1 MLLAMSAAIAP
12 AACSNGD
19 RAQRDREIAMLRGQV
34 EDIRKGLDA
43 NNKELARLSGE
54 MKALDAQSA
63 FVVGEVKASAEDRT
77 RVKASIEDNT
87 KALRAL
93 QSAVDALSK
102 SSGAPSPSGQ
112 LAFAPDATP
121 DQIYAAGLASL
132 QADEYERAVLAFG
145 ELTKRFPQDAL
156 ASNAQYWIGEAY
168 YRQRDYARAVAELT
182 KVVDI
187 YPKSSQVPEALL
199 KVGLCYRELQDQGR
213 ARDAWERVVKEYPGT
228 AATDQARSLLS
239 GSGGATGPSQ

>member
-1 MLLAMSAAIAP
+1 VRALSVMLLGMSAAIA
-12 AACSNGD
+12 ATACSNGE
-19 RAQRDREIAMLRGQV
+19 RAQRDREIATLRSQV

-93 QSAVDALSK
+93 QSAVDGLSK
-102 SSGAPSPSGQ
+102 PTASPSTSAP
-112 LAFAPDATP
+112 LAFAADATP

-132 QADEYERAVLAFG
+132 QADEYEPAVSHS
-145 ELTKRFPQDAL
+145 
-156 ASNAQYWIGEAY
+156 ASSQAVPPGRPCIRTGIGEAPIASVTTACSGA
-168 YRQRDYARAVAELT
+168 DG
-182 KVVDI
+182 VD
-187 YPKSSQVPEALL
+187 VHRNAGAEALL
-199 KVGLCYRELQDQGR
+199 KVGLCYRAAGSR
-213 ARDAWERVVKEYPGT
+213 VPATAWERVVRVSSTT
-228 AATDQARSLLS
+228 ARTGALALS
-239 GSGGATGPSQ
+239 GIRARPSPQ

>member
-1 MLLAMSAAIAP
+1 MRARRRRQVCARALSVMLLAMSAAIAP

-19 RAQRDREIAMLRGQV
+19 RAQRDRELAMLRGQV

-93 QSAVDALSK
+93 QSTVDALGK
-102 SSGAPSPSGQ
+102 SSGGPSPSAQ
-112 LAFAPDATP
+112 LAFAPDARNTCT
-121 DQIYAAGLASL
+121 I
-132 QADEYERAVLAFG
+132 
-145 ELTKRFPQDAL
+145 
-156 ASNAQYWIGEAY
+156 
-168 YRQRDYARAVAELT
+168 
-182 KVVDI
+182 
-187 YPKSSQVPEALL
+187 
-199 KVGLCYRELQDQGR
+199 
-213 ARDAWERVVKEYPGT
+213 
-228 AATDQARSLLS
+228 ARSMRALPLRLRL
-239 GSGGATGPSQ
+239 